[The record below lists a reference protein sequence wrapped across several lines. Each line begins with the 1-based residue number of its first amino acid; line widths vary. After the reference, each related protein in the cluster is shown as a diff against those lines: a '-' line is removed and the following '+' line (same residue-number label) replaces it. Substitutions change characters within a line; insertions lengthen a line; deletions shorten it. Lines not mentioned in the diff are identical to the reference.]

1 LYNAAMSGGSVFAAE
16 RRASDHGHQQRDDK
30 QDEGELCSNR

>member
-16 RRASDHGHQQRDDK
+16 RRASDHRHQQRDDK
-30 QDEGELCSNR
+30 QDKGEFCSNR